1 MAIGPTTRVAAR
13 AMTVAGATMDIGG
26 LILNFVQIL
35 VIILQIAIIG
45 RAVISWFPI
54 DPRSPLVSVLNE
66 ITEPIL
72 APLRRVVPR
81 IGMIDITPM
90 VAIFVLYIIQRV
102 IAGGL

>member
-1 MAIGPTTRVAAR
+1 MS
-13 AMTVAGATMDIGG
+13 G

-35 VIILQIAIIG
+35 VLILQIAIIG
-45 RAVISWFPI
+45 RAVLSWFPI
-54 DPRSPLVSVLNE
+54 NPQSPLVAVLNE

-90 VAIFVLYIIQRV
+90 VAIFVLYIVQRV
-102 IAGGL
+102 VAGGL

>member
-1 MAIGPTTRVAAR
+1 
-13 AMTVAGATMDIGG
+13 MDIGG
-26 LILNFVQIL
+26 LLVNFVQIL
-35 VIILQIAIIG
+35 AVILQTPIIG
-45 RAVISWFPI
+45 RALLSWFPV

-102 IAGGL
+102 TSGGL

>member
-1 MAIGPTTRVAAR
+1 
-13 AMTVAGATMDIGG
+13 MDIGG
-26 LILNFVQIL
+26 LLLNFVQIL
-35 VIILQIAIIG
+35 VLILQFAIIG
-45 RAVISWFPI
+45 RSVLSWFPI

-102 IAGGL
+102 MAGGL